1 MPRADCYPD
10 LAESKG
16 SSVWASGTAFKA
28 LSFYDGCESED
39 IWLFNLSLFLM
50 PPRPIVAGLKEA
62 PPTIGIG
69 LCLLMMLVNED
80 PVRFIF
86 LPEDD

>member
-1 MPRADCYPD
+1 
-10 LAESKG
+10 
-16 SSVWASGTAFKA
+16 
-28 LSFYDGCESED
+28 
-39 IWLFNLSLFLM
+39 M

-69 LCLLMMLVNED
+69 LCLFMMLVNEV

-86 LPEDD
+86 LPEDDWPGVGNEAIFTRWSLLRNSSFSF